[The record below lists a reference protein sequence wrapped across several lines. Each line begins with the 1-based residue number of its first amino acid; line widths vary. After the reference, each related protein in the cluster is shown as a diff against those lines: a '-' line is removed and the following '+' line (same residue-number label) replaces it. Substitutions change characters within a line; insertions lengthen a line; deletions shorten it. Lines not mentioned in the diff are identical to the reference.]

1 MTFISYAQN
10 SEDVLLWRALQHVG
24 KGFYIDIGANDP
36 EEHSVTKAFYDAGW
50 HGINVEPMPSYHQVF
65 LRERPRD
72 INLAVACGAEEGS
85 ITLFDTPSVNGW
97 ASTDRDTAIAHR
109 AEGIAVVETEVPLR
123 TLRSICEEHVR
134 GDIHFLKIDVEG
146 FEGEVLKGMDFQRW
160 RPWVLVIE
168 ATLPNS
174 RVTAHERWEG
184 LVTPHDYHFAYFD
197 GLNRYYVA
205 GEKRELMQALAVQAN
220 VFDEFIFHHL
230 DKAWKR
236 GTASDAAAA
245 EAEHRAAE
253 TSAQLAQVLQ
263 QLDAALSRAD
273 DSEQR
278 FRTAANALREAE
290 RTNQIIQGNADAA
303 EIARRETAEWAL
315 QLQKQLADTYASTSW
330 RVTRPLRM
338 LGHYGRIRERWP
350 ALRKALLKRLHKAA
364 RWLASQQ
371 AVRKAVLPLMQRF
384 PWLGKRLMGTWT
396 TLRDSQAMP
405 LHQPGVPA
413 DLIHMPQSARKVLAD
428 LQRLRSTSKH

>member
-1 MTFISYAQN
+1 
-10 SEDVLLWRALQHVG
+10 
-24 KGFYIDIGANDP
+24 
-36 EEHSVTKAFYDAGW
+36 
-50 HGINVEPMPSYHQVF
+50 
-65 LRERPRD
+65 
-72 INLAVACGAEEGS
+72 
-85 ITLFDTPSVNGW
+85 
-97 ASTDRDTAIAHR
+97 
-109 AEGIAVVETEVPLR
+109 
-123 TLRSICEEHVR
+123 
-134 GDIHFLKIDVEG
+134 
-146 FEGEVLKGMDFQRW
+146 
-160 RPWVLVIE
+160 
-168 ATLPNS
+168 
-174 RVTAHERWEG
+174 
-184 LVTPHDYHFAYFD
+184 
-197 GLNRYYVA
+197 
-205 GEKRELMQALAVQAN
+205 

-236 GTASDAAAA
+236 GAASDAAAA

-253 TSAQLAQVLQ
+253 TSAQLGQVLQ
-263 QLDAALSRAD
+263 QLDAALARAD

-290 RTNQIIQGNADAA
+290 RANQVIQGNADAA

-330 RVTRPLRM
+330 RVTRPLRT
-338 LGHYGRIRERWP
+338 LGHYGRLRERWP
-350 ALRKALLKRLHKAA
+350 
-364 RWLASQQ
+364 

-384 PWLGKRLMGTWT
+384 PALGKRLMGTWT